1 MHVSTLIDA
10 KFIFLKSTLYILVVI
25 FSFCFGI
32 TAQQQNQYS
41 QMMLNKYA
49 FNPAY
54 AGLDFS
60 LSANL
65 LYRNQWEGLPSN
77 PTDIHLNA
85 HIPMYV
91 WSGSVGGMIERQS
104 FGVLSQTSLS
114 GSYNFITDTPF
125 GLISF
130 GGRMGITQ
138 LSIDGSKIITPDGIY
153 EGGFSHN
160 DPILSETQ
168 AQGFGL
174 RWDLGSYFYNKT
186 MQFGVAISNL
196 PSTKI
201 SVDQVSFGQKTH
213 INGYFQYNFVI
224 NEEIELMQSIL
235 LKTDLN
241 LIQSDVSSL
250 FKINGNIFGGI
261 SLRGYSSRS
270 LDAMVLIAGMKIS
283 DHYTLSYS
291 YDIGLSGLRLGHEGT
306 HEILLNYNL
315 RKLIGTGQPP
325 KIIYNPRYL

>member
-1 MHVSTLIDA
+1 MN
-10 KFIFLKSTLYILVVI
+10 
-25 FSFCFGI
+25 
-32 TAQQQNQYS
+32 AQQQNQYS

-49 FNPAY
+49 FNPAF

-65 LYRNQWEGLPSN
+65 MYRNQWEGMPSN
-77 PTDIHLNA
+77 PSDIQLNA
-85 HIPMYV
+85 HIPMYI
-91 WSGSVGGMIERQS
+91 WSGAVGGILERQS
-104 FGVLSQTSLS
+104 FGVFNQTSLS
-114 GSYNFITDTPF
+114 GSYNFITDTPY

-130 GGRMGITQ
+130 GGRLGMTQ
-138 LSIDGSKIITPDGIY
+138 LSIDGERIETPEGIY
-153 EGGFSHN
+153 IGGFSHN
-160 DPILSETQ
+160 DPILLEGSD
-168 AQGFGL
+168 QGISL
-174 RWDLGSYFYNKT
+174 RWDVGTFFYNKT
-186 MQFGVAISNL
+186 MQVGVAVANV
-196 PSTKI
+196 PTTKI
-201 SVDQVSFGQKTH
+201 GLDRTSYSQTTH
-213 INGYFQYNFVI
+213 INGFFQYNFAV

-241 LIQSDVSSL
+241 QIQSDISSL

-270 LDAMVLIAGMKIS
+270 LDALVIIAGMKIS

-291 YDIGLSGLRLGHEGT
+291 YDIGLSGLRRGHEGT

>member
-1 MHVSTLIDA
+1 M
-10 KFIFLKSTLYILVVI
+10 
-25 FSFCFGI
+25 SFCFGLS
-32 TAQQQNQYS
+32 AQQQNQYS
-41 QMMLNKYA
+41 QSMLNKYA
-49 FNPAY
+49 FNPAF

-60 LSANL
+60 FSANL
-65 LYRNQWEGLPSN
+65 LYRNQWETLPSN
-77 PTDIHLNA
+77 PTDIQINA
-85 HIPMYV
+85 HIPMYI
-91 WSGSVGGMIERQS
+91 WSGAVGGMIERQS
-104 FGVLSQTSLS
+104 FGVFRQTSVS
-114 GSYNFITDTPF
+114 GSYNYITDTPF
-125 GLISF
+125 GLLSF
-130 GGRMGITQ
+130 GGRLGLTQ
-138 LSIDGSKIITPDGIY
+138 LSIDGSAIVTPEGIY
-153 EGGFSHN
+153 SGSFSHN
-160 DPILSETQ
+160 DPILIEGQ
-168 AQGFGL
+168 DQGIGMK
-174 RWDLGSYFYNKT
+174 WNLGTFFYNKK
-186 MQFGVAISNL
+186 MEFGIAISNI

-201 SVDQVSFGQKTH
+201 PLDRTSFSQKTH
-213 INGYFQYNFVI
+213 INGYFQYNFII

-241 LIQSDVSSL
+241 KIQSDISSL

-291 YDIGLSGLRLGHEGT
+291 YDIGLSGLRKGHEGT